1 MCRIDVTWS
10 TRKGQKELMSGI
22 GGIVYFDGQK
32 SARHLLVKMADAM
45 NHRGPH
51 GRAYLNKGNIG
62 FVHLNLFNTPESKA
76 AHQPRGRKKDNLAI
90 VFQGR
95 LDNREEIYK
104 ATHLPLPFEE
114 STDSDLILSA
124 YLRWGTNC
132 CCRLLGDFSFA
143 IWDNMRRSLYCG
155 RDHMGVMPFYYYH
168 DNNLFAFASEIK
180 GLLCLPQIRTD
191 INKNRIADYL
201 TCLVTDSKS
210 TFYSNIFRLPSGHD
224 LTISGNSSFKI
235 KLNHYGKFTPTVHNY
250 KTGFEFQE
258 HFRLLFTDAVRCRLR
273 AINPVGAYLSGGL
286 DSSTIVCT
294 ISALLQQELSS
305 PLHTFS
311 SVFNKT
317 PKCDERKFISSI
329 IERYSFFHHPEPLDD
344 KSPGPVFDSMAS
356 REDEPF
362 FAPFF
367 VSPWNLMKKA
377 HQCKVRTLF
386 DGHDGDSAISYG
398 SGFLNELLYSGRLI
412 RLIKECRAIG
422 NSNTVQSTLRTLLR
436 VTAGCCFSKLQF
448 TGLRS
453 PAQKALAANIH
464 LLNRSFAK
472 ETYVKE
478 RLLQESKQ
486 IGEQGL
492 SERIIQQNA
501 ITHPRQQLAL
511 ELFERQAAYFQIN
524 PVYPYFDKRII
535 EFCLGLPAEQKLSAG
550 FNRRIVR
557 ESFKDILP
565 GSIRLRKEKTYFNAS
580 LNKGFL
586 KTDRKWFY
594 FNLDT
599 MNEAIYDY
607 INLQKFQNI
616 CEKLKSN
623 PENAALDELGF
634 ILRCLSF
641 SKWLSFEGG

>member
-1 MCRIDVTWS
+1 
-10 TRKGQKELMSGI
+10 MSGI

-32 SARHLLVKMADAM
+32 STRHLLVKMADAM
-45 NHRGPH
+45 KHRGPH
-51 GRAYLNKGNIG
+51 GRIYLNKANIG
-62 FVHLNLFNTPESKA
+62 FVYLSLYNTPESKVT
-76 AHQPRGRKKDNLAI
+76 HLPDERKKDNLAI

-95 LDNREEIYK
+95 LDNREEIYN
-104 ATHLPLPFEE
+104 ATHLPLPLRK
-114 STDSDLILSA
+114 STDSDLLLSA
-124 YLRWGTNC
+124 YLKWGTNC

-143 IWDNMRRSLYCG
+143 IWDNTRRSLYCG

-180 GLLCLPQIRTD
+180 GLLCLPQIRSE

-201 TCLVTDSKS
+201 TCLITDSKS

-224 LTISGNSSFKI
+224 LTVSGNSPIKI
-235 KLNHYGKFTPTVHNY
+235 KSTHYGKLTPTEHNY
-250 KTGFEFQE
+250 KNGFEFQE
-258 HFRLLFTDAVRCRLR
+258 HFRELFTDAVRCRLR

-294 ISALLQQELSS
+294 ISSLLQKELSL

-317 PKCDERKFISSI
+317 PECDERKFFSSV
-329 IERYSFFHHPEPLDD
+329 IERYPLVHHSEPLDD
-344 KSPGPVFDSMAS
+344 KHPGPVFDSMVT

-367 VSPWNLMKKA
+367 ISPWYLLKKA
-377 HQCKVRTLF
+377 QQCKIRTLF

-412 RLIKECRAIG
+412 RLIRECRAIG
-422 NSNTVQSTLRTLLR
+422 NSNTIQSTLRTLRR

-448 TGLRS
+448 AGLHS
-453 PAQKALAANIH
+453 PAQKAITTNIQ
-464 LLNRSFAK
+464 LLSRSFAE
-472 ETYVKE
+472 ETCVKE
-478 RLLQESKQ
+478 RLLHESRR

-492 SERIIQQNA
+492 NERIIQQNA
-501 ITHPRQQLAL
+501 ITHPRQQLTL

-524 PVYPYFDKRII
+524 QVYPYFDKRII
-535 EFCLGLPAEQKLSAG
+535 EFCLGLPAEQKLSGG

-557 ESFKDILP
+557 ESFKNILP
-565 GSIRLRKEKTYFNAS
+565 ETIRLRKEKTYFNSS
-580 LNKGFL
+580 LNRGIL
-586 KTDRKWFY
+586 KTDRDWFY

-599 MNEAIYDY
+599 MDEAIYNY
-607 INLQKFQNI
+607 INLQKFKKI
-616 CEKLKSN
+616 YEKLKNN
-623 PENAALDELGF
+623 PGKNATLNELGF
-634 ILRCLSF
+634 MLRCLSF
-641 SKWLSFEGG
+641 SKWLSLHF